1 MFANIHVNVKV
12 NTKIVSFAKN
22 NFDFNIYVYVKVKV
36 ISVAKENKNQ
46 DNIGT
51 NICGRIP
58 TDDTEFEQRKK
69 TKTEFKFILSFK
81 LGFLS

>member
-1 MFANIHVNVKV
+1 MLKL
-12 NTKIVSFAKN
+12 TQKLYRLQKITLTLTYLF
-22 NFDFNIYVYVKVKV
+22 VKVKV

-58 TDDTEFEQRKK
+58 TDDTEFEQTKK